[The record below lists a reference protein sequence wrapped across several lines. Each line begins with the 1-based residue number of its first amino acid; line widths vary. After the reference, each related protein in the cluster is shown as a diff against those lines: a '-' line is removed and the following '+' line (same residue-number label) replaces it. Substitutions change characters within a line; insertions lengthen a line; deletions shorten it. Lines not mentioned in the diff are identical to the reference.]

1 MCGLAGVLIGDSAD
15 QTAIE
20 KIKEL
25 FTANLAANEER
36 GKEATGASVLLDDG
50 SFFIE
55 KAPIRATEFIKT
67 RSYLDFIE
75 KKVRPGARVILG
87 HTRLPTKGSPNV
99 YANNHPIRIG
109 DIVGVHNGTI
119 TNDDQIFLDMD
130 RRKDKNRKRIG
141 SVDSEAIFA
150 LMDAIDPHLSFK
162 KYVDAIQNAA
172 SLLVGTYT
180 TLFFNRKWPHKLFL
194 LKYNNP
200 ISVHYAPALNALF
213 FSSRYVFL
221 RKAFGKS
228 VITAALPSET
238 GYVYDSRLLEG
249 LKKEPLRHFEL
260 KSKELVVPCALENI
274 HRC

>member
-1 MCGLAGVLIGDSAD
+1 MCGLAGVLIGDSTD
-15 QTAIE
+15 PAILE

-36 GKEATGASVLLDDG
+36 GKEATGASVLFGDG

-55 KAPIRATEFIKT
+55 KGPIPATEFIET
-67 RSYLDFIE
+67 QAYANFIE
-75 KKVRPGARVILG
+75 RKVSPGAQMIIG
-87 HTRLPTKGSPNV
+87 HTRRPTKGDPKND
-99 YANNHPIRIG
+99 ANNHPIHVG

-119 TNDDQIFLDMD
+119 TNDDQIFLSMD
-130 RRKDKNRKRIG
+130 RRKDINRKRVG

-150 LMDAIDPHLSFK
+150 LMNRIEPQLNLK
-162 KYVDAIQNAA
+162 NYIQSIQKAA

-180 TLFFNRKWPHKLFL
+180 TLFFNCKRPHKLFL

-200 ISVHYAPALNALF
+200 ISVHYAPELKALF

-238 GYVYDSRLLEG
+238 GYVYDSRLLLE
-249 LKKEPLRHFEL
+249 LKKEPLQQF
-260 KSKELVVPCALENI
+260 ALQSQKQVI
-274 HRC
+274 PKK

>member
-1 MCGLAGVLIGDSAD
+1 MCGIAGVLIGDSTD
-15 QTAIE
+15 QAIIE
-20 KIKEL
+20 RIKEL

-36 GKEATGASVLLDDG
+36 GKEATGASVLHGDG

-55 KAPIRATEFIKT
+55 KAPIRAAEFIKT
-67 RSYLDFIE
+67 RPYLDFIE
-75 KKVRPGARVILG
+75 KKVHPGARLIIG
-87 HTRLPTKGSPNV
+87 HTRRPTKGSPKND
-99 YANNHPIRIG
+99 ANNHPIRVG

-119 TNDDQIFLDMD
+119 TNDDQIFLAMD

-150 LMDAIDPHLSFK
+150 LMDTIDPHLSFN
-162 KYVDAIQNAA
+162 KYTDAIQNAA
-172 SLLVGTYT
+172 SFLVGTYT
-180 TLFFNRKWPHKLFL
+180 TLFFNCNFPHKLFL

-228 VITAALPSET
+228 VITSALPSET
-238 GYVYDSRLLEG
+238 GYVYDSRLLKD
-249 LKKEPLRHFEL
+249 LKKEPLHHFEL
-260 KSKELVVPCALENI
+260 KSKKQVIPDKRL
-274 HRC
+274 